1 VTAEA
6 MLHGLDVTSL
16 LAGVRGRPAADRGAV
31 LDAVVSVSQL
41 AVELADVI
49 EALDVNPL
57 VVSASGALAV
67 DALVVPVHHPN
78 GPTLK

>member
-1 VTAEA
+1 
-6 MLHGLDVTSL
+6 MLDGLGVASL
-16 LAGVRGRPAADRGAV
+16 LAGVRGRPAANRHAV
-31 LDAVVSVSQL
+31 LDALVLVSQL

-57 VVSASGALAV
+57 VVSATGALAV

-78 GPTLK
+78 DPALT